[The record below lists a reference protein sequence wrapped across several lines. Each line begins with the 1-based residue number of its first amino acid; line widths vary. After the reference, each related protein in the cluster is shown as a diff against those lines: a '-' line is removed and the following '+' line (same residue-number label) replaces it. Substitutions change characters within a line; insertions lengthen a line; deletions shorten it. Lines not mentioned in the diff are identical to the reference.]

1 MVHEISGLSHC
12 SAGLATAPWLDGAP
26 FLHQENG
33 PGADAQ
39 VGPRVASPNPQGG
52 PKEDPGTGW
61 AARSWLVE

>member
-1 MVHEISGLSHC
+1 MVHEISGVSHC

-39 VGPRVASPNPQGG
+39 VGPGITQPQGG
-52 PKEDPGTGW
+52 PKGDPETGC